1 MKGHILVKYGAVAIP
16 FLRSFLF
23 VLVNEILSSYFSFM
37 LTCSFNNKL
46 ALRRG
51 LTSRQL
57 LQKENDADRIKIRKG
72 RFLLKK
78 LCLFISDERNE
89 IPKKQSR
96 DPK

>member
-37 LTCSFNNKL
+37 LTCSFNNEF

-51 LTSRQL
+51 LTSKQL
-57 LQKENDADRIKIRKG
+57 LQKENDADRLKIRKG
-72 RFLLKK
+72 RF
-78 LCLFISDERNE
+78 FVEE
-89 IPKKQSR
+89 IMSFYFRRKE
-96 DPK
+96 